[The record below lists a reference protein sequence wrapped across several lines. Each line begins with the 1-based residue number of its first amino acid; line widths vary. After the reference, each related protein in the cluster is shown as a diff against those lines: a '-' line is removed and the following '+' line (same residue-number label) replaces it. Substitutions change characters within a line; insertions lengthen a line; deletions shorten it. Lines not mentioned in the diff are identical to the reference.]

1 MRKHKSSS
9 IHSVHC
15 SKLYNQ
21 LSSKSSCQLDFKHQQ
36 TMLCRNRPG
45 CFYTGNPSRALLAG
59 VPQRGL
65 WIPMKRSLSGR
76 QSNSLI
82 HCRRNCA
89 VQRLQLSVGLLHD
102 DGSLSSSSAV
112 SMLSCWS
119 SAGSWTWCHNNNSMA
134 LQYVRKWLQQA
145 IPVRSWWNYWQLCLD
160 TSDVE
165 TKQIELPE
173 MHYCV
178 LGTENKSQPH

>member
-1 MRKHKSSS
+1 MTGFIYQQRFYPAEKSEKERLKFNYYGKSQLMRKHKSSS

-119 SAGSWTWCHNNNSMA
+119 SAGS
-134 LQYVRKWLQQA
+134 
-145 IPVRSWWNYWQLCLD
+145 
-160 TSDVE
+160 
-165 TKQIELPE
+165 
-173 MHYCV
+173 
-178 LGTENKSQPH
+178 